1 MTIIEDNDVIYELY
15 KLCSA
20 VLPEKTT
27 WSMNEIAVH
36 ISTNLM
42 LTNKTELVYRLKEI
56 LKELE
61 QEQAVIFVDG
71 FEAFNLVE
79 PKLLELVNVSKSSKK

>member
-1 MTIIEDNDVIYELY
+1 
-15 KLCSA
+15 
-20 VLPEKTT
+20 
-27 WSMNEIAVH
+27 MNEIAEH

-61 QEQAVIFVDG
+61 HEQAVIFVNG
-71 FEAFNLVE
+71 FEAFSLIE
-79 PKLLELVNVSKSSKK
+79 PKLLDLVNVSKSSKK